1 MEKYEHI
8 LADKRSQAD
17 LDDRQRIK
25 ICKKDIWIP
34 TKRLD
39 PLFETIDYV
48 LMSEDQLQAPGML
61 IFGNGGYGK
70 SAIIR
75 RLEQMYA
82 VGDQRIKA
90 IGVGEDLDNSKLRDL
105 ICDAFGIKLSNR
117 RNTRER
123 TSRLLHIIRSEKFV
137 ALLIDELHDTGFK
150 TLSQQTTSLSLMK
163 HLAGPPLFLCLI
175 CFGDERAKAVL
186 DKDDQISRRYI
197 YWPLTLWTDDADFCD
212 FLATYESHL
221 PLRLCSDL
229 ASKVLRRRI
238 LKHSHGNMD
247 NIVKIIKACAIDA
260 IVTGQERIMVEQIN
274 DDIAMLCLKYG
285 LSLVPLKTAT
295 PVKRRN

>member
-1 MEKYEHI
+1 MDKYEHI
-8 LADKRSQAD
+8 LAGKRSQAD

-61 IFGNGGYGK
+61 IFGAGGYGK

-197 YWPLTLWTDDADFCD
+197 YWPLTLWVDDTDFCD

-221 PLRLCSDL
+221 PLRQPSDL
-229 ASKVLRRRI
+229 AGKVLRKRI

-260 IVTGQERIMVEQIN
+260 IVNGQERITIEQVN

-295 PVKRRN
+295 PVKRSN

>member
-61 IFGNGGYGK
+61 IFGAGGYGK

-221 PLRLCSDL
+221 PLRQRSDL

-247 NIVKIIKACAIDA
+247 NIVKIIKACSIDA

-285 LSLVPLKTAT
+285 LSLVPLKTTT

>member
-8 LADKRSQAD
+8 LAGKRSQAD

-61 IFGNGGYGK
+61 IFGAGGYGK

-117 RNTRER
+117 RNMRER

-221 PLRLCSDL
+221 PLRQRSDL
-229 ASKVLRRRI
+229 AGKVLRKRI

-247 NIVKIIKACAIDA
+247 NIVKIIKACSIDA
-260 IVTGQERIMVEQIN
+260 IVTGQERIMIEQIN

-285 LSLVPLKTAT
+285 LSLVPLKTPT
-295 PVKRRN
+295 PVRRSN

>member
-8 LADKRSQAD
+8 LTDKRSQAD

-229 ASKVLRRRI
+229 ASKVHRRRI

-260 IVTGQERIMVEQIN
+260 IVTGQERIMVEQVN
-274 DDIAMLCLKYG
+274 DDIAHAL
-285 LSLVPLKTAT
+285 P
-295 PVKRRN
+295 